1 MIGERIKKLRLQ
13 HGISLTELA
22 ERAGIAK
29 SYISSIERGLQSNP
43 SIQVLEK
50 IASVFNTTAENL
62 LKEDDIVPTKTIDS
76 EWMNILQEAIN
87 SGIPK
92 EELMKFIEFN
102 KYKQGK

>member
-13 HGISLTELA
+13 HGMSLTELA

-62 LKEDDIVPTKTIDS
+62 LKEDDIAPTKTIDS

>member
-13 HGISLTELA
+13 HGMSLTELA

-29 SYISSIERGLQSNP
+29 SYISSIERNLQSNP

-50 IASVFNTTAENL
+50 IAGVFNTTAESL
-62 LKEDDIVPTKTIDS
+62 LKDDIDPTKIIDS
-76 EWMNILQEAIN
+76 EWMDILQEAIN

-92 EELMKFIEFN
+92 DELIKFIEFN

>member
-13 HGISLTELA
+13 HGMSLTELA

-29 SYISSIERGLQSNP
+29 SYISSIERQLQSNP
-43 SIQVLEK
+43 SIQVIEK

-62 LKEDDIVPTKTIDS
+62 LKGDTESTQVIDS
-76 EWMNILQEAIN
+76 EWMKILQEAIN